1 MGHEY
6 SDALLTR
13 DGAIATLMLNKPEK
27 LNAFGPTMED
37 DIRAA
42 IEELKHDS
50 SVRVVILTGAGRAFS
65 SGADVKAWDDRIQ
78 SGGEPPSVVDSW
90 HQNEARH
97 AMPLGLYELPKPV
110 IAAVNGPAVGMGMD
124 IALACDMRIAA
135 ESARF
140 GMLYIKRGLVPDEGG
155 AWFLPRLV
163 GMAKAYE
170 LIFTGDWVYGPEAAA
185 IGLANRCVPDDQLMA
200 ATRELAEKIAS
211 GPPVAMEFAKRAIR
225 EAGRL
230 SLREHFDAIGYYMSV
245 LNNTDDVA
253 EGMRAFVERRAP
265 VFSGR

>member
-1 MGHEY
+1 V
-6 SDALLTR
+6 
-13 DGAIATLMLNKPEK
+13 ATLTLNRPEK
-27 LNAFGPTMED
+27 LNAFGPKMED

-42 IEELKHDS
+42 IEEVHSDA

-65 SGADVKAWDDRIQ
+65 AGADVQAWDARIQ
-78 SGGEPPSVVDSW
+78 EGVEPSVVDRW

-110 IAAVNGPAVGMGMD
+110 IAAVNGAAVGMGMD

-140 GMLYIKRGLVPDEGG
+140 AMLYIKRGLVPDEGG
-155 AWFLPRLV
+155 AWFLPRIV
-163 GMAKAYE
+163 GYARACE
-170 LIFTGDWVYGPEAAA
+170 LIFTGDFVNGPDAER
-185 IGLANRCVPDDQLMA
+185 IGLASRCVPDDQLMSA
-200 ATRELAEKIAS
+200 ARELAEKIAA
-211 GPPVAMEFAKRAIR
+211 GPPIALEMAKRALR
-225 EAGRL
+225 ESDGL
-230 SLREHFDAIGYYMSV
+230 SLRRHFDAIGYYMSV
-245 LNNTDDVA
+245 LNDTEDVA